1 MNITTG
7 KIEDFTYELEVALEG
22 FKKLD
27 GPGAFRGLLLAT
39 RERDNEG
46 DKPATFQIHYLG
58 GLDAPGAINICNM
71 AISSAVELMPEGV
84 SVNQDDAAMREYRH
98 NRDKVALEAKIKEL
112 EAKNKELNRLYQKA
126 VEGLPT

>member
-1 MNITTG
+1 MAERYAGVISDHQKAVTKVVQIT
-7 KIEDFTYELEVALEG
+7 EEV
-22 FKKLD
+22 
-27 GPGAFRGLLLAT
+27 
-39 RERDNEG
+39 
-46 DKPATFQIHYLG
+46 
-58 GLDAPGAINICNM
+58 M
-71 AISSAVELMPEGV
+71 SSHGEEYAEAQDELMPEGV